1 MDLEAAVPQ
10 AKKMRTEAAERQQE
24 PEEILGTASP
34 PAGGA
39 AHSEPTP
46 HGQEPPAVAGG
57 EEGDGVDRISSLPD
71 AVLGEIISLLPTKDG
86 ARTQSLASQWRH
98 LWLSAPL
105 NLECSG
111 LPYDEEAQVRIISRI
126 LAAHPGP
133 GRRLWVPNQHL
144 QHRAPRFDDW
154 LLSPA
159 LDNLQELELDKRKLL
174 LPPFLNCCRHE
185 WSKITKKVNSD
196 NNLKTEGVSSWYD
209 WGPPVSLPASAFRF
223 SATLRVVTIS
233 QCNLLD
239 QPTETLLFPQL
250 RQLAFDSVTISDVSL
265 HSMIAR
271 CPVLEC
277 LLFEG
282 SINFECLQI
291 NSPSLTSL
299 ALRASTNNWKR
310 VNVVIE
316 DAPLLERLLQLE
328 PLNGLHVSVISAP
341 KLETLGCFS
350 DLGFSSKLVFATT
363 VIQDLRAD
371 NITTVV
377 HSVKTLTISIHNLS
391 IDLVIKLMRCFPC
404 MEKLYIQSRV
414 SGDTNYWRR
423 KYRIFLRSFD
433 IRLKTVVL
441 KNYPGTN
448 SQVNFATFFVF
459 NAKRLE
465 LMRFEVGKKIDDE
478 IYIAEQRRMLQL
490 EKRASGRAR
499 FYFTTGHGCQQSYS
513 LTHVRHVRDLSTT
526 DPFE

>member
-1 MDLEAAVPQ
+1 MDSEASVPQ

-34 PAGGA
+34 PAGGV

-57 EEGDGVDRISSLPD
+57 EGDGVDRISSLPD

-105 NLECSG
+105 NLECRG

-133 GRRLWVPNQHL
+133 GRHLWVPNQHL
-144 QHRAPRFDDW
+144 QHRAPRFDAW

-159 LDNLQELELDKRKLL
+159 LDNLQELKLDKRKLL
-174 LPPFLNCCRHE
+174 
-185 WSKITKKVNSD
+185 
-196 NNLKTEGVSSWYD
+196 SSWYD

-282 SINFECLQI
+282 SIDFECLRI

-391 IDLVIKLMRCFPC
+391 IDLVIKL
-404 MEKLYIQSRV
+404 
-414 SGDTNYWRR
+414 
-423 KYRIFLRSFD
+423 
-433 IRLKTVVL
+433 IR
-441 KNYPGTN
+441 
-448 SQVNFATFFVF
+448 
-459 NAKRLE
+459 
-465 LMRFEVGKKIDDE
+465 
-478 IYIAEQRRMLQL
+478 
-490 EKRASGRAR
+490 
-499 FYFTTGHGCQQSYS
+499 
-513 LTHVRHVRDLSTT
+513 
-526 DPFE
+526 